1 MMTDADD
8 DDDDDEFSDP
18 QSWERLRELVRR
30 RNPYVDVKTDPNSL
44 RFLHLVDTLR
54 RLVYDKR
61 KINSFFG
68 QLKRGI
74 TWH

>member
-1 MMTDADD
+1 MTMDD
-8 DDDDDEFSDP
+8 DDGEFSSP
-18 QSWERLRELVRR
+18 QSWERLSELVRR
-30 RNPYVDVKTDPNSL
+30 RNPHVDVKTDPNSL
-44 RFLHLVDTLR
+44 EFLHFMDTLR

-61 KINSFFG
+61 NSFFG